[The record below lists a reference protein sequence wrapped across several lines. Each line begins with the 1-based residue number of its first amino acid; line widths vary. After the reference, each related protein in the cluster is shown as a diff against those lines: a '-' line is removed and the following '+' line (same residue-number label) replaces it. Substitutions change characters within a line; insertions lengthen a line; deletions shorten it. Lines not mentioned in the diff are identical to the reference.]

1 MFFNRRSGETTKA
14 RSKKIGEVVLGYA
27 TCDMYMIIK
36 PWFCHGHEV
45 LLQKCKV
52 VEFGSDDC
60 NFEGV
65 ANPKKSH
72 CQTGKNLYINRV
84 AAHDMVNHL
93 EYLESRTKQHIKGL
107 FESGLLSEEEY
118 QERLIDAERLIE
130 YGLTS

>member
-1 MFFNRRSGETTKA
+1 MYFNRRSGERTKA
-14 RSKKIGEVVLGYA
+14 RSKKIGEVVHGYA
-27 TCDMYMIIK
+27 TNDMYMIIK

-65 ANPKKSH
+65 VNPKRNF
-72 CQTGKNLYINRV
+72 CPRKNEYINRV
-84 AAHDMVNHL
+84 AAHNMIDHL

-107 FESGLLSEEEY
+107 LESGLLTEAEY
-118 QERLIDAERLIE
+118 QERLIE
-130 YGLTS
+130 YGLTGS